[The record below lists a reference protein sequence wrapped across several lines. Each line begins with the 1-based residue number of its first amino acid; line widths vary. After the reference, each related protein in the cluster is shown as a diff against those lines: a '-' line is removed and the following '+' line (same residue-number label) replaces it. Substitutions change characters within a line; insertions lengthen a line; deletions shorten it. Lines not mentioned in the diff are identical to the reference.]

1 MSILHGLGVTSQFSG
16 MVAVDDDWCSPLG
29 LMSNLLS
36 MTYVQVSAFSGSQT
50 LGDVLSSM

>member
-1 MSILHGLGVTSQFSG
+1 M
-16 MVAVDDDWCSPLG
+16 PLG